1 MVFKDV
7 IDNFIAPI
15 FIDQPDGWDF
25 IIVRLSVLEG
35 TGLEH
40 IECDSMCYQFDESI
54 FNSLNYSEGWPCGR
68 YDNYTI
74 VTNRLILKPRDNFG
88 RYTVECVL
96 ISPWVMKDLPTFD
109 ECLND
114 IRKEDVLL
122 YNDVKAELNGQ
133 TLPFL

>member
-1 MVFKDV
+1 M
-7 IDNFIAPI
+7 P
-15 FIDQPDGWDF
+15 
-25 IIVRLSVLEG
+25 
-35 TGLEH
+35 
-40 IECDSMCYQFDESI
+40 
-54 FNSLNYSEGWPCGR
+54 
-68 YDNYTI
+68 
-74 VTNRLILKPRDNFG
+74 NRVILKPRDKFG